1 MADLERAYYL
11 FSFDPVKGAADG
23 AAALGAIGSA
33 AEDAGFDAAFEIG
46 GIVGGHFCEQAIVWL
61 FGRVQQSFAHSVV
74 E

>member
-1 MADLERAYYL
+1 MADFQGANNAHGFE
-11 FSFDPVKGAADG
+11 PVEGAADG

-46 GIVGGHFCEQAIVWL
+46 GIVGGHFCEQAIVWI